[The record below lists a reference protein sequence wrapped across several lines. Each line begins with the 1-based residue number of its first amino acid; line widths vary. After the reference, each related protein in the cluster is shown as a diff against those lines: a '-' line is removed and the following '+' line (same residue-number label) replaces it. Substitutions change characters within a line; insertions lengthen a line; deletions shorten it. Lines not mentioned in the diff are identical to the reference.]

1 MDGNKQRQPET
12 VYSFWLPFF
21 GAKRCACL
29 PCFAASYDASMDKE
43 LNPLTGDYT
52 GRAVKNLQNAV
63 YIRLRTPLGTWWAD
77 KSIGSLLH
85 LLQREK
91 DVARVGLLAEQC
103 AMEALQPIVDDGRA
117 RQISVSATQPHNGW
131 LLLRIRVETAQG
143 GFDYNHRVPIV

>member
-1 MDGNKQRQPET
+1 MMPG
-12 VYSFWLPFF
+12 
-21 GAKRCACL
+21 
-29 PCFAASYDASMDKE
+29 MDKE

-91 DVARVGLLAEQC
+91 DVARVSLLAEQY
-103 AMEALQPIVDDGRA
+103 AKEALQPILDDGRA
-117 RQISVSATQPHNGW
+117 DKISVAATQPHNGY
-131 LLLRIRVETAQG
+131 LILRIRVETAQG